1 MVPIKNNN
9 EYITLHWNLHYQYVL
24 LYYVGYCFV
33 LLRVVWSLNM
43 VQCSIIFNFRQNLS
57 HKNYSDIVNNKRY
70 TFVCCAVPLFP
81 IAFSYTDVYKNGI
94 VQQRIWYSELCCIHS
109 HPGALDPSF
118 SLFDL
123 IKHMPPWRRNI
134 VPRKYHVTIF
144 KRGWD
149 NYWFTYVRYELHLMI
164 I

>member
-1 MVPIKNNN
+1 MYCYIMSAIALFYYEWYNHWTWYNAQSSLILDKL
-9 EYITLHWNLHYQYVL
+9 ITLE
-24 LYYVGYCFV
+24 LY
-33 LLRVVWSLNM
+33 
-43 VQCSIIFNFRQNLS
+43 
-57 HKNYSDIVNNKRY
+57 KRY
-70 TFVCCAVPLFP
+70 TFVCCAVQLFP

-94 VQQRIWYSELCCIHS
+94 VQQRIWYSELGCIHKR
-109 HPGALDPSF
+109 PGAPDPSF
-118 SLFDL
+118 SVFVL

-149 NYWFTYVRYELHLMI
+149 NNWFTYVRYELHLMI